1 MTINDKN
8 IVLFDMDDTLTPPR
22 QKMSDD
28 VVRQLRR
35 LLDKTRVGIVSGSGV
50 KYIQQQVPS
59 EILSKMEIFPCNGTQ
74 KWTFFD
80 GKLVQLGEPPSMREE
95 IGEPMWISLM
105 RNLHNL
111 QASIMIEYR
120 DLPYT
125 SNFISDRDTM
135 INWCPIGRNASEKER
150 NAWIERD
157 KSCSI
162 RNWTRNRLI
171 LEMNG
176 NRYLVSSQGPLRY
189 RLGGQTSID
198 IFPTGW
204 DKTYVLRHLPDL
216 NVWFVGDKCEKE
228 GNDYELYQFVSK
240 KNQGFK
246 VKSHYETPYV
256 IENILKNF

>member
-95 IGEPMWISLM
+95 IGESMWISLM

-111 QASIMIEYR
+111 QASIMTEYR

-125 SNFISDRDTM
+125 SDFISDRGTM

-150 NAWIERD
+150 NAWIEKD
-157 KSCSI
+157 KSSSI

-176 NRYLVSSQGPLRY
+176 NRYLVSNLGPLRY

-204 DKTYVLRHLPDL
+204 DKTYVLRHLPGL

-228 GNDYELYQFVSK
+228 GNDYELYQFASE
-240 KNQGFK
+240 KNQGFR
-246 VKSHYETPYV
+246 VKSHYETPDV
-256 IENILKNF
+256 IEEIIKRI